1 MSSEKPVAEHVI
13 VKWLQYSKRI
23 AIVGL
28 VQWCVIAAIALAYAG
43 ISLLM
48 KVSMD
53 DYIVNVI
60 KNALS
65 SSSAIAISTSSAY
78 YLHSVA
84 DKYIQKTK
92 KITSLEDDNEGS
104 EG

>member
-1 MSSEKPVAEHVI
+1 MAEQKPVAEHVI

-28 VQWCVIAAIALAYAG
+28 AQWCIVAAISLSYVG
-43 ISLLM
+43 ISMLL
-48 KVSMD
+48 KIQMD
-53 DYIVNVI
+53 DYVVSVI
-60 KNALS
+60 KGAIS
-65 SSSAIAISTSSAY
+65 SSSTIAISTSSAY

-92 KITSLEDDNEGS
+92 AITSLESDESSNG
-104 EG
+104 

>member
-1 MSSEKPVAEHVI
+1 MAEQKPVAEHVI

-28 VQWCVIAAIALAYAG
+28 VQWCIVAAISLSYVG
-43 ISLLM
+43 ISMLL
-48 KVSMD
+48 KIQMD
-53 DYIVNVI
+53 DYIVSVI
-60 KNALS
+60 KGAVSAS
-65 SSSAIAISTSSAY
+65 STIAISTSSAY

-92 KITSLEDDNEGS
+92 AITSLESDESSNG
-104 EG
+104 

>member
-1 MSSEKPVAEHVI
+1 MAEQKPVAEHVI

-28 VQWCVIAAIALAYAG
+28 VQWCIVAAISLCYVG
-43 ISLLM
+43 ISMLL
-48 KVSMD
+48 KIQMD
-53 DYIVNVI
+53 DYIVSVI
-60 KNALS
+60 KGAISAS
-65 SSSAIAISTSSAY
+65 STIAISTSSAY

-92 KITSLEDDNEGS
+92 AITSLESDESSNG
-104 EG
+104 

>member
-1 MSSEKPVAEHVI
+1 MSSEQPVAEHVI

-28 VQWCVIAAIALAYAG
+28 GQWCVIAAIALIYSG

-48 KVSMD
+48 KISMD
-53 DYIVNVI
+53 DHIVNVI

-65 SSSAIAISTSSAY
+65 SSSTIAISTSSAY

-92 KITSLEDDNEGS
+92 KITSLEDDNEGAQ
-104 EG
+104 G

>member
-1 MSSEKPVAEHVI
+1 MAEQKPVAEHVI

-28 VQWCVIAAIALAYAG
+28 VQWCIVAAISLSYVG
-43 ISLLM
+43 ISMLL
-48 KVSMD
+48 KIQMD
-53 DYIVNVI
+53 DYIVSVI
-60 KNALS
+60 KGAINAS
-65 SSSAIAISTSSAY
+65 STIAISTSSAY

-92 KITSLEDDNEGS
+92 AITSLESDENSNG
-104 EG
+104 